1 MANKFDVRRAIPA
14 RPPHPGDVGVP
25 RGTRAWEEM
34 QNALRDWY
42 NLADTG
48 DTAARRAWENPEGR
62 RPWPQPGANLGM
74 DDVEL
79 LLNEPDP
86 RNPSQPSPG
95 SERRRLHYE
104 NLEDDLYRYY
114 NKGVPVAPQPS
125 GAVRQYDEAM
135 RRVNPSYRGS
145 RAFHGT
151 IPQATEAAMRHPVLG
166 KGMSRAAR
174 QAARVGAAKALGAA
188 APLVDYALDPE
199 SRTPTQFL
207 RSQEE
212 FITGLPGLVSP
223 SELPPPAVLPPD
235 RLEAVEA
242 THGMTGITH
251 DTETPNVTVQE
262 VRAYVKNRV
271 AKGKKLPKWAE
282 SITSMKNGRLVI
294 KPLNPR
300 SKARQ
305 EAAKPQ
311 NPRMGGPKRKHGT
324 Y

>member
-1 MANKFDVRRAIPA
+1 MAER
-14 RPPHPGDVGVP
+14 
-25 RGTRAWEEM
+25 TRAEWKEWEEWW
-34 QNALRDWY
+34 NRS
-42 NLADTG
+42 
-48 DTAARRAWENPEGR
+48 
-62 RPWPQPGANLGM
+62 QPGEAPPSGA
-74 DDVEL
+74 DYSEGVEEYL
-79 LLNEPDP
+79 RAQPDRAPP
-86 RNPSQPSPG
+86 RSQT
-95 SERRRLHYE
+95 
-104 NLEDDLYRYY
+104 
-114 NKGVPVAPQPS
+114 A

-166 KGMSRAAR
+166 KGMSRVAR

-242 THGMTGITH
+242 TQGMTGIAP

-262 VRAYVKNRV
+262 VRAYIKNRV

-305 EAAKPQ
+305 EAAKRPH
-311 NPRMGGPKRKHGT
+311 NPRMGGSKRKHGT

>member
-1 MANKFDVRRAIPA
+1 MTVERALDIVDRLQGGFKPSVGSA
-14 RPPHPGDVGVP
+14 LSGDVSVNDLY
-25 RGTRAWEEM
+25 R
-34 QNALRDWY
+34 
-42 NLADTG
+42 
-48 DTAARRAWENPEGR
+48 ARRALEDFVWLRPDQSWQGSLAADMGDAHLGIRELDERIPQIDTRRGPRTVPDDRYAR
-62 RPWPQPGANLGM
+62 RPSSPPPRPRGA
-74 DDVEL
+74 
-79 LLNEPDP
+79 PAP
-86 RNPSQPSPG
+86 TPS
-95 SERRRLHYE
+95 
-104 NLEDDLYRYY
+104 
-114 NKGVPVAPQPS
+114 S
-125 GAVRQYDEAM
+125 GAYDDFM

-188 APLVDYALDPE
+188 APFVDYALDPE

-212 FITGLPGLVSP
+212 DITGMVPGLVSP

-242 THGMTGITH
+242 THGMTGIAP
-251 DTETPNVTVQE
+251 DPETPNVTVQE

-305 EAAKPQ
+305 EAAKRPH
-311 NPRMGGPKRKHGT
+311 NPRAGGPKRKHGT